1 MFGELSPRLRG
12 WFNLQLASSGQVLSA
27 SPATPAGVAWVT
39 SLLAANN
46 LSDLTSA
53 STARASLGLGT
64 LATQSGTFSGT
75 SSGTN
80 TGDQTITLTG
90 DVTGT
95 GTGSFAAT
103 VGSNKVTAGK
113 MSASATDV
121 IFGRST
127 AGAGAGEEIA
137 CTATA
142 RSILD
147 DTSTSAV
154 RTTLGLGTSA
164 TVDTG
169 TSGTKV
175 ALTDGANQWSA
186 AQRFI
191 NSSGI
196 TILDTDASH
205 TLGIVV
211 GSNLTATRTLTLTP
225 GDASRT
231 ITLSGDPT
239 LVAGTMV
246 PTTVTLTAAG
256 IVTGGGDLSANRT
269 VTVTAAVQS
278 DMETGTSTTA
288 TVVPAVVKFAP
299 GVAKAWVQFTVSGGV
314 VTVQGQENVGSIT
327 RNGAGDFT
335 INFTTAFSA
344 ATYAVS
350 IMASVDTSGGSVL
363 FGLFSSTTNPATGS
377 CRVATVNVSGTVM
390 DPKRCSLT
398 FFGDQ

>member
-211 GSNLTATRTLTLTP
+211 GSNL
-225 GDASRT
+225 
-231 ITLSGDPT
+231 
-239 LVAGTMV
+239 
-246 PTTVTLTAAG
+246 
-256 IVTGGGDLSANRT
+256 SANRT

-288 TVVPAVVKFAP
+288 AVVPAVVKFAP